1 MSFYMQYSTISDW
14 FNFVLTNIGIWASFS
29 NCMHREIWNTN
40 RVLSGLFHLVTEY
53 TYAFISDYVAWFGI
67 VFWIGHVV
75 IGKEVLF
82 LTGWI
87 WIRDLNVLSW
97 LVNNGHVIFWPGDKG
112 EKIGVD
118 YRGDTVVILY
128 CGSIGA
134 TRYIGNVFQNTERN
148 LMIGTVYN
156 SYRTKHI
163 LCCETVSI
171 PKFK

>member
-1 MSFYMQYSTISDW
+1 M
-14 FNFVLTNIGIWASFS
+14 V
-29 NCMHREIWNTN
+29 
-40 RVLSGLFHLVTEY
+40 
-53 TYAFISDYVAWFGI
+53 
-67 VFWIGHVV
+67 HVV

-87 WIRDLNVLSW
+87 FIHDLNALFS
-97 LVNNGHVIFWPGDKG
+97 LVNNGHAIFGPGDRMVNKG
-112 EKIGVD
+112 ENIGVD

-156 SYRTKHI
+156 SYR
-163 LCCETVSI
+163 I
-171 PKFK
+171 PKIK